1 VSTATGPEL
10 PDLRFVRHLGSGGHS
25 DVFLYERLSLR
36 LSVAVKLLR
45 SDVLTQAQLR
55 QFSDEAEVM
64 AELNDHPYIVP
75 VLDTGT
81 APGGRP
87 YIVMKYYPP
96 PDMGKRVRD
105 KPLSVREAL
114 RTGIQLASAVE
125 TAHRADILHRDIKPA
140 NILMSTYDVPALA
153 DFGIA
158 GRTAETTGEEDIG
171 LSVPWAAPEVITQA
185 SNGSIASDVYSLSA
199 TIWSLLVGH
208 SPFRIQGGNNDE
220 RSMITRILHTPPP
233 GTGLAGVPPELDRLL
248 QQAMAKK
255 PELRPRRAID
265 LARSLSRIEQQL
277 KLPASEI
284 LVLDL
289 DAADP
294 FSATT
299 VRSALAPPAPPPS
312 PPETFT
318 PETFTPGIS
327 GPPMDDA
334 PAARTL
340 MRGPARVPATHP
352 EPTGD
357 RGRSEPMTA
366 AWAAATVQKTP
377 VVSPEPAAA
386 SGPAVP
392 DPLPGRSR
400 GPVIATAV
408 MLLLA
413 IIGIGAA
420 IASSGDP
427 DPRDSPTVQAGA
439 TPPDAGDLLPGSLE
453 VPSPAA
459 EVRGNRV
466 VVSWPKPSGAVA
478 SDRYEY
484 LAYRLPDLP
493 DLGGADAASTTR
505 TVISVRSRRPDD
517 TCVVVRYVHL
527 SNYSDWSAAVGGANC
542 G

>member
-1 VSTATGPEL
+1 MTTPTGPEL
-10 PDLRFVRHLGSGGHS
+10 PDLRLVRHLGSGGHS

-36 LSVAVKLLR
+36 LNVAVKLLR
-45 SDVLTQAQLR
+45 SDVLTRAQLR

-64 AELNDHPYIVP
+64 AELNDHPNIVP

-81 APGGRP
+81 APDGRP
-87 YIVMKYYPP
+87 YIVMKYYSR

-114 RTGIQLASAVE
+114 RTGVQLASAVE
-125 TAHRADILHRDIKPA
+125 TAHRADILHRDVKPA
-140 NILMSTYDVPALA
+140 NILMSTYDVPALG

-171 LSVPWAAPEVITQA
+171 LSVPWAAPEVIAQS

-199 TIWSLLVGH
+199 TIWNLLVGH
-208 SPFRIQGGNNDE
+208 SPFWVQGANNDE
-220 RSMITRILHTPPP
+220 RSMLTRILHTPPP
-233 GTGLAGVPPELDRLL
+233 ATGLPGVPPELDRLL

-277 KLPASEI
+277 NLPATEI
-284 LVLDL
+284 WVLDL
-289 DAADP
+289 DAESLP
-294 FSATT
+294 ATT
-299 VRSALAPPAPPPS
+299 VRSALVPPAPSLS
-312 PPETFT
+312 PEET
-318 PETFTPGIS
+318 PRPGSIA
-327 GPPMDDA
+327 PPMDDA
-334 PAARTL
+334 PAARTRL
-340 MRGPARVPATHP
+340 RGPARVAATQP
-352 EPTGD
+352 ESTED
-357 RGRSEPMTA
+357 RGRTESMAVP
-366 AWAAATVQKTP
+366 WVAATVQKRP
-377 VVSPEPAAA
+377 VVVSDPAGG
-386 SGPAVP
+386 SDTTVP
-392 DPLPGRSR
+392 DAPAGRSR
-400 GPVIATAV
+400 RPVIVTAV
-408 MLLLA
+408 ALLVA
-413 IIGIGAA
+413 VTGIGAI
-420 IASSGDP
+420 IASSRNAG
-427 DPRDSPTVQAGA
+427 PRESPAVQPGA
-439 TPPDAGDLLPGSLE
+439 TPPDAGELLPGSLE

-459 EVRGNRV
+459 QVRGDRV

-493 DLGGADAASTTR
+493 DLQTADAASTTR
-505 TVISVRSRRPDD
+505 TMVSIRSRRPDD